1 MDAITQ
7 VPASPEVK
15 AEQVKRAK
23 RSRVAVVSWTL
34 ALAAGVAVWLL
45 AGQLVLTIA
54 GWLA

>member
-1 MDAITQ
+1 MDTITQ

-15 AEQVKRAK
+15 DEQVKRAK

>member
-1 MDAITQ
+1 MDTTIHIPVSA
-7 VPASPEVK
+7 EVK
-15 AEQVKRAK
+15 AEQNRRAK

>member
-1 MDAITQ
+1 MTTITQ

-45 AGQLVLTIA
+45 VGQLVLMIA

>member
-1 MDAITQ
+1 MTTITQ

-15 AEQVKRAK
+15 AEHVKRAK